1 MENHWG
7 FSIIVVM
14 DLLASTAWAP
24 STSALWPHLASLRLL
39 ALNLFGWKLPHHWCP
54 PTNGSRPQPLILLS
68 ASCCCHTVFGAK
80 LKKPR
85 APPPARTENYY
96 LLDLWFVHS
105 PVSNAEFGICCPRHR
120 CHPFGAAHPWDK
132 KCGRQM
138 AHHVSPGTG
147 SPCTKY
153 HGAFCGADA
162 PDQKSSTGVSKM
174 PDVPRMPFA
183 QSSGAFAT
191 PDRSL
196 PRLLLAKPPV
206 VLPTW
211 SARIAGASV
220 RGRVLFCYFAF
231 LLATLTFN
239 FSTRDCHPTM
249 PLQDSMSPF
258 ELRCSVWFGC
268 CCWF

>member
-14 DLLASTAWAP
+14 DLLAGTASAP
-24 STSALWPHLASLRLL
+24 SAFALWPHLASLRLL
-39 ALNLFGWKLPHHWCP
+39 ALNLYGWKLPHHWCP

-132 KCGRQM
+132 NVGAKWRTMFLQEPVPHAPNTMVHSVAPMLWTKIRRLWYHQPPMLRTPALLDTVGKLQLTPLVFQ
-138 AHHVSPGTG
+138 VSSLQNPPRFCPPGPRG
-147 SPCTKY
+147 SPE
-153 HGAFCGADA
+153 HA
-162 PDQKSSTGVSKM
+162 PRTAPV
-174 PDVPRMPFA
+174 
-183 QSSGAFAT
+183 
-191 PDRSL
+191 
-196 PRLLLAKPPV
+196 LLLRP
-206 VLPTW
+206 
-211 SARIAGASV
+211 
-220 RGRVLFCYFAF
+220 FFF
-231 LLATLTFN
+231 QTFT
-239 FSTRDCHPTM
+239 FKISKCH
-249 PLQDSMSPF
+249 
-258 ELRCSVWFGC
+258 CSFP
-268 CCWF
+268 